1 MHISR
6 VNRLAATA
14 RPRGMTALFSGAAL
28 MNAAMA
34 VASSVGTIIAG
45 DRFGARWA
53 AIPNT
58 AGIVGT
64 GIGALALTWLMNHYG
79 RRIGLLSGYLTSA
92 CGAVVAIAAVAARDV
107 TALSTGML
115 LLGLGNAGAQLSR
128 YVAADLYPA
137 ERRGFAISTVVWA
150 GAIGAVG
157 GPLLLGPSSELGA
170 SLGWTG
176 FTGPYLFVSLA
187 TLGAALAAT
196 TGGIPAR
203 TTATPAVVAPP
214 RAGGASGAAS
224 EVSVGDVATDTPV
237 VTAAVDGTPAT
248 LGVAAGAASGG
259 TSISPSDLAQDT
271 AGIAAAG
278 GISARTTATPA
289 VVAASRSDGVPV
301 GEVVGGATVGAV
313 SLEGMPVA
321 PGGACVRDVASADG
335 RPGMGDGVPAGV
347 AVSRVR
353 FREVARASGAAL
365 AVMVT
370 AQVVMVAVMTAAPL
384 DMHMHGQG
392 LGAVGMT
399 LSAHTLGMFAFS
411 PLTGRLLDSVGARP
425 VTFAGLLVLAVA
437 TVLAATTPESV
448 VPLRTGALFLLG
460 YGWNLCFVGGSGR
473 LAADLPDSARA
484 NVEGTVDAAVWG
496 IAAAASL
503 ASTAVLSAGGYGALA
518 WGACALI
525 ALPAA
530 LLRTEAA

>member
-1 MHISR
+1 
-6 VNRLAATA
+6 
-14 RPRGMTALFSGAAL
+14 MTALFSGAAL

-34 VASSVGTIIAG
+34 VASSVAAIVAG
-45 DRFGARWA
+45 DRFGTRWA

-64 GIGALALTWLMNHYG
+64 GIGALVLTWLMNHHG

-92 CGAVVAIAAVAARDV
+92 CGAVLAIAAVAVRDV
-107 TALSTGML
+107 VALSAGML

-128 YVAADLYPA
+128 YVAADLYPV

-157 GPLLLGPSSELGA
+157 GPLLLGPSSEIA
-170 SLGWTG
+170 VRLGWTG
-176 FTGPYLFVSLA
+176 FAGPYLFVSLA
-187 TLGAALAAT
+187 TLGAALAAAA
-196 TGGIPAR
+196 GGGTAAPA
-203 TTATPAVVAPP
+203 TATSAAVAAPG
-214 RAGGASGAAS
+214 AGDAPGAVEAS
-224 EVSVGDVATDTPV
+224 VDDVAAGAPV
-237 VTAAVDGTPAT
+237 VTATIEGTSAT
-248 LGVAAGAASGG
+248 LGVVAAGAASRSTSMSPPAPTQG
-259 TSISPSDLAQDT
+259 TAD
-271 AGIAAAG
+271 IAAAG
-278 GISARTTATPA
+278 GAAATSPATP
-289 VVAASRSDGVPV
+289 
-301 GEVVGGATVGAV
+301 VGGA
-313 SLEGMPVA
+313 
-321 PGGACVRDVASADG
+321 
-335 RPGMGDGVPAGV
+335 PGMVTGVPAG
-347 AVSRVR
+347 AATSRLR
-353 FREVARASGAAL
+353 FREVARTSGVAL

-425 VTFAGLLVLAVA
+425 VMFAGLLVLAVA
-437 TVLAATTPESV
+437 TVLAATTPESIA
-448 VPLRTGALFLLG
+448 PLRTGSLFLLG

-473 LAADLPDSARA
+473 LAVDLPDSARA
-484 NVEGTVDAAVWG
+484 NVEGAVDAAVWG

-503 ASTAVLSAGGYGALA
+503 ASTAVLSAGGYAVLA
-518 WGACALI
+518 WAACALI

-530 LLRTEAA
+530 LLLRTEAP

>member
-1 MHISR
+1 
-6 VNRLAATA
+6 
-14 RPRGMTALFSGAAL
+14 MTALFSGAAL

-34 VASSVGTIIAG
+34 VASSVATIVAG
-45 DRFGARWA
+45 DRYGARWA

-64 GIGALALTWLMNHYG
+64 GIGALALTWLMNHHG

-92 CGAVVAIAAVAARDV
+92 CGAVLAIAAVAARDV
-107 TALSTGML
+107 AALSAGML

-128 YVAADLYPA
+128 YVAADLYPP

-150 GAIGAVG
+150 GAVGAVG
-157 GPLLLGPSSELGA
+157 GPLLLGPSSEIAA

-176 FTGPYLFVSLA
+176 FAGPYLFVSLA
-187 TLGAALAAT
+187 TLGAALAAA
-196 TGGIPAR
+196 GGGTAAR
-203 TTATPAVVAPP
+203 TTATPAAVAAP
-214 RAGGASGAAS
+214 RAGDAPGTANEAS
-224 EVSVGDVATDTPV
+224 VDDVAAGAPV
-237 VTAAVDGTPAT
+237 VTATIEGRSAT
-248 LGVAAGAASGG
+248 FGVVAAGAASRG
-259 TSISPSDLAQDT
+259 TSMSPPGPTQ
-271 AGIAAAG
+271 GAAVGEAVTSRAAPAG
-278 GISARTTATPA
+278 G
-289 VVAASRSDGVPV
+289 
-301 GEVVGGATVGAV
+301 
-313 SLEGMPVA
+313 A
-321 PGGACVRDVASADG
+321 PGMA
-335 RPGMGDGVPAGV
+335 DGVPAGV
-347 AVSRVR
+347 AASRVR

-425 VTFAGLLVLAVA
+425 VMFAGLLVLAGA
-437 TVLAATTPESV
+437 TVLAATTPEGSA
-448 VPLRTGALFLLG
+448 PLRTGALFLLG

-484 NVEGTVDAAVWG
+484 NVEGAVDAAVWG

-503 ASTAVLSAGGYGALA
+503 ASTAVLAAGGYAVLA
-518 WGACALI
+518 WAACAVI

-530 LLRTEAA
+530 LLLRTEAS